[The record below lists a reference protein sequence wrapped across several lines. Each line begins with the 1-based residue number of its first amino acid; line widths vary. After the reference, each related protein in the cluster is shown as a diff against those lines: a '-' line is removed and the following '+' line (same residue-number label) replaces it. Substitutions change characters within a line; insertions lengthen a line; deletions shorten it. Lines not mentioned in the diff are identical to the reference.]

1 MPSSIGGR
9 FRRLTEVVAGCSRHV
24 APLVLLVAFLVGPT
38 NGPLAAGYGYPFED
52 PLVATVVGTP
62 LEYKAELPKNVPL
75 EELALR
81 PFPDREVPDL
91 FWYDD
96 RLKVGFLAQ
105 EGPAP
110 LIFLI
115 AGTGASHKSGKVR
128 ILLRI
133 AQKMG
138 FHAISLPSPTF
149 QNFIINGSSTSM
161 PGLTDEDAAD
171 LYRVMKLAYA
181 RVKDRIEV
189 TDFYLAGYSLGAA
202 QAAFIARRDETERA
216 FDFRRVLMINP
227 PVSLY
232 NSAKILDRLLEDNA
246 PDGVAGFFRRMMRHV
261 ARIYRDERPLSFGD
275 EDFFYKFY
283 REAELRRDEL
293 AAAIGW
299 AFRFS
304 SASMTF
310 TADVM
315 TGSGYIAPKGIE
327 LPASASLTDYGVV
340 AIRTSFLDYVED
352 MFLPYFRARDPA
364 VDLETLA
371 YRASLRSIE
380 PFLRRNSRIGLVTN
394 ADDIILAE
402 GELAWLQDVFG
413 DRARIYPAGGH
424 CGNMDYPDNV
434 QYFIDFFSNSKLAS
448 RS

>member
-1 MPSSIGGR
+1 MVSGFGR
-9 FRRLTEVVAGCSRHV
+9 YRRRFARRLGETILTLS
-24 APLVLLVAFLVGPT
+24 LLLPSG
-38 NGPLAAGYGYPFED
+38 GAAIAAAADSYAYPFED

-62 LEYKAELPKNVPL
+62 VEFKAELPDELPL
-75 EELALR
+75 RELILR
-81 PFPDREVPDL
+81 PFPERRVPEL
-91 FWYDD
+91 FWYTEG
-96 RLKVGFLAQ
+96 LEVGFLQQ

-110 LIFLI
+110 LLFVI

-149 QNFIINGSSTSM
+149 QNFIVNGSSTGM
-161 PGLTDEDAAD
+161 PGLTGEDAAD
-171 LYRVMKLAYA
+171 LYRVMKMAYA
-181 RVKDRIEV
+181 EVRDRIEV
-189 TDFYLAGYSLGAA
+189 TGFNLTGYSLGAA
-202 QAAFIARRDETERA
+202 QAAFVARLDEEEGA
-216 FDFRRVLMINP
+216 FGFERVLMINP

-232 NSAKILDRLLEDNA
+232 NSARILDRLLEDNA

-261 ARIYRDERPLSFGD
+261 AEIYRDERPLRFGE

-283 REAELRRDEL
+283 REARLREDEL

-315 TGSGYIAPKGIE
+315 TDAGYIKPKGVP

-340 AIRTSFLDYVED
+340 AIRTSFLDYVEE
-352 MFLPYFRARDPA
+352 MFLPYFRARDPTA
-364 VDLETLA
+364 TLESLA
-371 YRASLRSIE
+371 FDASLRSIE
-380 PFLRRNSRIGLVTN
+380 AFLRENRKIGLVTN
-394 ADDIILAE
+394 ADDLILDE
-402 GELAWLQDVFG
+402 GELAWLEEVFG
-413 DRARIYPAGGH
+413 DRAKVYPAGGH
-424 CGNMDYPDNV
+424 CGNMDYRQNV
-434 QYFIDFFSNSKLAS
+434 RDFIDFFTNSMIAS

>member
-1 MPSSIGGR
+1 MSLRQHIR
-9 FRRLTEVVAGCSRHV
+9 QTVRQARNAIRATRLAF
-24 APLVLLVAFLVGPT
+24 LLVAIG
-38 NGPLAAGYGYPFED
+38 NAAVAAEYGYPFED

-62 LEYKAELPKNVPL
+62 VDLRAELPQKVPL
-75 EELALR
+75 QELSLT
-81 PFPDREVPDL
+81 PFPDREIPEL
-91 FWYDD
+91 FWYSDS
-96 RLKVGFLAQ
+96 LKVGFLQQ

-115 AGTGASHKSGKVR
+115 AGTGASHKAGKIR
-128 ILLRI
+128 ILLQI

-149 QNFIINGSSTSM
+149 QNFIVSGSSTSM
-161 PGLTDEDAAD
+161 PGLTGEDAAD
-171 LYRVMKLAYA
+171 LYRAMKLAYA

-189 TDFYLAGYSLGAA
+189 TDFYLSGYSLGAA
-202 QAAFIARRDETERA
+202 QAAFIARLDEAERV
-216 FDFRRVLMINP
+216 FNFKRVLMINP

-232 NSAKILDRLLEDNA
+232 NSAEILDRLLEDNA
-246 PDGVAGFFRRMMRHV
+246 PDGVAGFFRRMMRHI
-261 ARIYRDERPLSFGD
+261 AEIYRDERPINFGD

-315 TGSGYIAPKGIE
+315 TGSGYITPKGMP

-340 AIRTSFLDYVED
+340 AIRTSFLDYIRD
-352 MFLPYFRARDPA
+352 MFVPYFQAREPG
-364 VDLETLA
+364 VDLQDLA
-371 YRASLRSIE
+371 FRASLRSIG
-380 PFLRRNSRIGLVTN
+380 PFLRESSKIGLVTN
-394 ADDIILAE
+394 ADDIILGE
-402 GELAWLQDVFG
+402 GELAWLEEVFG
-413 DRARIYPAGGH
+413 DRAKIYPTGGH
-424 CGNMDYPDNV
+424 CGNMDYTENV
-434 QYFIDFFSNSKLAS
+434 QYFIDFFTNSKLAS